1 MIIGL
6 YVLDETINTDS
17 IQLTEE
23 GININKLLNVM
34 EYNIPMTANQI
45 MEKLG
50 IKSKETLRTT
60 YLDPAIKKD
69 VVRLT
74 IPDKPTSKNQMYYKL

>member
-1 MIIGL
+1 MISE
-6 YVLDETINTDS
+6 VLDDVISTSSVPITET
-17 IQLTEE
+17 

-34 EYNIPMTANQI
+34 EYNVPMTANEI
-45 MEKLG
+45 MDKLG

-60 YLDPAIKKD
+60 YLDPAIKAGI
-69 VVRLT
+69 VVLT